1 MQRLLEWITVDL
13 RWLTSQKLIQRKLIG
28 FQEQF
33 SLSSVFTY
41 LHLEVVKGVLVDV
54 FHLLSKPHGIIS
66 QRQDVWA
73 ALFIVGGVI
82 EARSCHV
89 GGANG
94 FDFFQLTELLL
105 TDNLGEN
112 SKGQKQKQHSNK
124 SAEMADGYI

>member
-1 MQRLLEWITVDL
+1 MQRLLEWIIVDL

-66 QRQDVWA
+66 QRQDVWT

-94 FDFFQLTELLL
+94 FDFFQLTEPLL

-112 SKGQKQKQHSNK
+112 SKGQEEETK
-124 SAEMADGYI
+124 AA

>member
-1 MQRLLEWITVDL
+1 MQRLLERIIVDL
-13 RWLTSQKLIQRKLIG
+13 RWLTSQKRIQRKLIG

-66 QRQDVWA
+66 QGQDVWT

-94 FDFFQLTELLL
+94 FDFFQLTEPLL

-112 SKGQKQKQHSNK
+112 SKGQEEETK
-124 SAEMADGYI
+124 AA